1 MSLPQL
7 RPGQIVRI
15 ECTVKPGPIPGEYM
29 VSVQMDQEII
39 SGFVKSEY
47 VNVDPKPSIIAKILA
62 VSASEVKV
70 NLPGSFFNTAG
81 LASVSPDWANAHMAV
96 AA

>member
-1 MSLPQL
+1 MAQQQL
-7 RPGQIVRI
+7 RPGQTVRI
-15 ECTVKPGPIPGEYM
+15 QCTVKPGPIPGEFM
-29 VSVQMDQEII
+29 VSIQMDQELI
-39 SGFVKSEY
+39 SGFVKSQYLRTE
-47 VNVDPKPSIIAKILA
+47 PSPSIVARILE

-81 LASVSPDWANAHMAV
+81 LASVSPGWATTHLDV